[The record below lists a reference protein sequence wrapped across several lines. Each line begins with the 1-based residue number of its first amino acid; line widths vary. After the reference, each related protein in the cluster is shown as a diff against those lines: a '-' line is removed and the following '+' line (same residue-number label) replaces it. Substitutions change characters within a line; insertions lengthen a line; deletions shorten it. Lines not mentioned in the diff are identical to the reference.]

1 MAYGLSMTGASG
13 TYQLDSSGTARF
25 LFPKLGPTNV
35 AAGSSNNIVGSTM
48 WDRDNND
55 LLFAKPQGTSTT
67 NMAAGNFLRL
77 IPDYANGTAYFTQPA
92 SIIVLEITDRAV
104 ANDSGGDSNVNGTSY
119 GLQIT
124 NSAGAIIIDSRKFNK
139 AMEFIQITDPGY
151 YYGMAQTSDGPIEP
165 ASPNTNV
172 VYNAGNTTTL
182 SKAYMM
188 LNGSR
193 YLTAISQS
201 SFYYDYANS
210 KIYYEGYIDLGVM
223 GGTQPLTNGGSIVIG
238 NIRE

>member
-139 AMEFIQITDPGY
+139 AMEFIQITDPGL

-172 VYNAGNTTTL
+172 VYSAGNTTTL
-182 SKAYMM
+182 AKAYMM
-188 LNGSR
+188 MNGSR

-223 GGTQPLTNGGSIVIG
+223 GGTQPLTNSGSIVIG